1 MVVKKMPYCP
11 KCGIELPKE
20 KGARF
25 CPNCGSPIPRSL
37 LIEKRKISWINV
49 VKERIPVFLV
59 TFMLCLAATA
69 IGTLARVDRSE
80 ATRIFHEI
88 EEQTESIK
96 KYGFHLIF
104 THNLRIMLVMF
115 VPAFGPLWGFTALYN
130 TGRILAAFSM
140 LYGINPLIIFLS
152 LLPYPF
158 VIMEYTSYA
167 LAISESL
174 MLTRSIIKRDFKNG
188 VIVALVVMAVCI
200 IALILAAIAEWFYIS
215 AA

>member
-1 MVVKKMPYCP
+1 MPYCP
-11 KCGIELPKE
+11 KCGVKLPEE

-37 LIEKRKISWINV
+37 FVEKRKISWTNIAR
-49 VKERIPVFLV
+49 ERIPVFLV

-80 ATRIFHEI
+80 ATRIFREV
-88 EEQTESIK
+88 EEQTESVK
-96 KYGFHLIF
+96 NSGFQLIF
-104 THNLRIMLVMF
+104 TNNLRIMLMMF
-115 VPAFGPLWGFTALYN
+115 IPVFGPIWGFIVLYN
-130 TGRILAAFSM
+130 TGRLLAVFSM
-140 LYGINPLIIFLS
+140 FHGINPLLIFLS

-158 VIMEYTSYA
+158 AIMEYVSYA

-188 VIVALVVMAVCI
+188 IIVALIVMVICMA
-200 IALILAAIAEWFYIS
+200 ALFLAAIIEWFYIS